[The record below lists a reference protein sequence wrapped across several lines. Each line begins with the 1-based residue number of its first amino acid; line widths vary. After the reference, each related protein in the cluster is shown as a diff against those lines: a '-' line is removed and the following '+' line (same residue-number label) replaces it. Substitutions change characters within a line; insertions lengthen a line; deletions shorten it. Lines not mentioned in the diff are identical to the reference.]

1 MQCTEVVWSFF
12 VLFLS
17 LIFFSEIKDFFTLF
31 KSSKKIIILTIT
43 SLLIATNWLGFIYS
57 VSINKV
63 QDASLGY
70 FLTPMISISLG
81 YFILN
86 ENLNVRKIISVSL
99 MFFACFILFTSLDS
113 FPYLALLI
121 GTTWGVYGLLRK
133 QIQVSPAL
141 GLLYESGLITLFAL
155 PYLLYLNH
163 INIGNFGFN
172 FSYISIMLF
181 LTGIVTIIPLFFFN
195 LGLRYTTLGLAGV
208 LFYIAFLIL
217 MGAFKDNFLVAVV
230 ASLGVIL
237 GAAYILWLYKRVVF
251 GELVNKDLEKMK
263 DLNRSEY
270 FILISLA
277 IPIIFFGFYPEPL
290 FNTIEVSV
298 NNLISMYN
306 LNLINK

>member
-1 MQCTEVVWSFF
+1 MKTNFSKGIIFACLAAIWWGMPQPLFFNEINYIPSFEVAMHRGIWSFF
-12 VLFLS
+12 ILFLS
-17 LIFFSEIKDFFTLF
+17 LFFFSGINDFLALF
-31 KSSKKIIILTIT
+31 KSSKKITILTIT

-86 ENLNVRKIISVSL
+86 ENLNIRKVISVLL
-99 MFFACFILFTSLDS
+99 MLFACLILFTSLDS
-113 FPYLALLI
+113 FPYLAILI

-133 QIQVSPAL
+133 QIQVSPAV

-163 INIGNFGFN
+163 IDIGFFSFN
-172 FSYISIMLF
+172 FNYISIMLF

-208 LFYIAFLIL
+208 LFYIAPSFHFITSV
-217 MGAFKDNFLVAVV
+217 F
-230 ASLGVIL
+230 IL
-237 GAAYILWLYKRVVF
+237 GEYLEVEKIVAFIIIWVGVSIFIYDVVKNPR
-251 GELVNKDLEKMK
+251 L
-263 DLNRSEY
+263 S
-270 FILISLA
+270 
-277 IPIIFFGFYPEPL
+277 
-290 FNTIEVSV
+290 
-298 NNLISMYN
+298 
-306 LNLINK
+306 

>member
-1 MQCTEVVWSFF
+1 MYACIAAIWWGMPQPLFFNEIKFIPSLEVAMHRGVWSFF

-17 LIFFSEIKDFFTLF
+17 LIFFSQINDFLVLF
-31 KSSKKIIILTIT
+31 KSSKKITILTIT

-86 ENLNVRKIISVSL
+86 ENLNIRKVISVLL
-99 MFFACFILFTSLDS
+99 MFFACLILFTSLDS
-113 FPYLALLI
+113 FPYLAILI

-133 QIQVSPAL
+133 QIQVSPAV

-155 PYLLYLNH
+155 PYLIYLSR
-163 INIGNFGFN
+163 INIGYFSFN
-172 FSYISIMLF
+172 FNYISIMLF

-208 LFYIAFLIL
+208 LFYIAPSFHFITSV
-217 MGAFKDNFLVAVV
+217 F
-230 ASLGVIL
+230 IL
-237 GAAYILWLYKRVVF
+237 GEY
-251 GELVNKDLEKMK
+251 LEIEKIVA
-263 DLNRSEY
+263 
-270 FILISLA
+270 FI
-277 IPIIFFGFYPEPL
+277 IIWVG
-290 FNTIEVSV
+290 VSV
-298 NNLISMYN
+298 FIYDVVKGPRLS
-306 LNLINK
+306 

>member
-1 MQCTEVVWSFF
+1 MKTNFSRGIIFACLAAIWWGMPQPLFFNEINYIPSFEVAMHRGVWSFF
-12 VLFLS
+12 ILFLS
-17 LIFFSEIKDFFTLF
+17 LIFFNEINDFFVLF

-86 ENLNVRKIISVSL
+86 ENLNIRKVISVLL
-99 MFFACFILFTSLDS
+99 MLFACLILFTNIDS
-113 FPYLALLI
+113 FPYLAILI

-133 QIQVSPAL
+133 QIQVSPAV
-141 GLLYESGLITLFAL
+141 GLLYESGLISLFAL

-163 INIGNFGFN
+163 IDIGYFSFN

-195 LGLRYTTLGLAGV
+195 LGLSYTTLGLAGV
-208 LFYIAFLIL
+208 LFYIAPSFHFITSV
-217 MGAFKDNFLVAVV
+217 F
-230 ASLGVIL
+230 IL
-237 GAAYILWLYKRVVF
+237 GEYLEMEKIIAFIIIWIGVSIFIYDVVKSPR
-251 GELVNKDLEKMK
+251 L
-263 DLNRSEY
+263 S
-270 FILISLA
+270 
-277 IPIIFFGFYPEPL
+277 
-290 FNTIEVSV
+290 
-298 NNLISMYN
+298 
-306 LNLINK
+306 

>member
-1 MQCTEVVWSFF
+1 MKTNFTRGVIFACVAAIWWGMPQPLFFDEIKYIPSFEVAMHRGVWSFF

-43 SLLIATNWLGFIYS
+43 SFLIATNWLGFIYS

-121 GTTWGVYGLLRK
+121 GTTWGIYGLLRK
-133 QIQVSPAL
+133 QIEVSPAV
-141 GLLYESGLITLFAL
+141 GLLFESGLISLFAL
-155 PYLLYLNH
+155 PYLLYLRY
-163 INIGNFGFN
+163 INIGYFSFN

-208 LFYIAFLIL
+208 LFYIAPSFHFITSV
-217 MGAFKDNFLVAVV
+217 F
-230 ASLGVIL
+230 IL
-237 GAAYILWLYKRVVF
+237 GEYLEMEKIVAFIIIWVGVSIFIYDAAKSRRL
-251 GELVNKDLEKMK
+251 
-263 DLNRSEY
+263 S
-270 FILISLA
+270 
-277 IPIIFFGFYPEPL
+277 
-290 FNTIEVSV
+290 
-298 NNLISMYN
+298 
-306 LNLINK
+306 

>member
-1 MQCTEVVWSFF
+1 MKTNFIKGIIFASVAALWWGMPQPLFFDEINYIPSLEVAMHRGVWSFF

-17 LIFFSEIKDFFTLF
+17 LVIFSEIKDFFKLF

-86 ENLNVRKIISVSL
+86 ENLNTRKIISVLL
-99 MFFACFILFTSLDS
+99 MLLACVILFTSLDS

-133 QIQVSPAL
+133 QIEVSPAT
-141 GLLYESGLITLFAL
+141 GLLYESGLITLIAL
-155 PYLLYLNH
+155 PYLIYLNH
-163 INIGNFGFN
+163 LEIGYFSFN
-172 FSYISIMLF
+172 LSYISVMLF

-195 LGLRYTTLGLAGV
+195 LGLRYTKLSLAGV
-208 LFYIAFLIL
+208 LFYIAPSFHFITSV
-217 MGAFKDNFLVAVV
+217 F
-230 ASLGVIL
+230 IL
-237 GAAYILWLYKRVVF
+237 G
-251 GELVNKDLEKMK
+251 ENLVNQK
-263 DLNRSEY
+263 
-270 FILISLA
+270 FIA
-277 IPIIFFGFYPEPL
+277 FIIIWVG
-290 FNTIEVSV
+290 VSIFIYDV
-298 NNLISMYN
+298 IRNSRLS
-306 LNLINK
+306 

>member
-1 MQCTEVVWSFF
+1 MKTNFSRGIIFACLAAIWWGMPQPLFFNEINYIPSFEVAMHRGVWSFF
-12 VLFLS
+12 ILFLS
-17 LIFFSEIKDFFTLF
+17 LIFFSDINEFLVLF
-31 KSSKKIIILTIT
+31 KSSKKITILTIT

-86 ENLNVRKIISVSL
+86 ENLNIRKVISVLL
-99 MFFACFILFTSLDS
+99 MLFACLILFTSLDS
-113 FPYLALLI
+113 FPYLAILI

-133 QIQVSPAL
+133 QIQVSPAV

-163 INIGNFGFN
+163 IDIGFFSFN
-172 FSYISIMLF
+172 FNYISIMLF

-208 LFYIAFLIL
+208 LFYIAPSFHFITSV
-217 MGAFKDNFLVAVV
+217 F
-230 ASLGVIL
+230 IL
-237 GAAYILWLYKRVVF
+237 GEY
-251 GELVNKDLEKMK
+251 LEIEKIVA
-263 DLNRSEY
+263 
-270 FILISLA
+270 FI
-277 IPIIFFGFYPEPL
+277 IIWVG
-290 FNTIEVSV
+290 VSV
-298 NNLISMYN
+298 FIYDVVKSPRLS
-306 LNLINK
+306 

>member
-1 MQCTEVVWSFF
+1 MKTNFSRGIIFACLAAIWWGMPQPLFFNEINYIPSFEVAMHRGVWSFF
-12 VLFLS
+12 ILFLS
-17 LIFFSEIKDFFTLF
+17 LIFFSEINDFFLLF

-86 ENLNVRKIISVSL
+86 ENLNIRKVISVLL
-99 MFFACFILFTSLDS
+99 MLFACLILFTSLDS
-113 FPYLALLI
+113 FPYLAILI

-133 QIQVSPAL
+133 QIQVSPAV

-155 PYLLYLNH
+155 PYLIYLSR
-163 INIGNFGFN
+163 INIGYFSLNFN
-172 FSYISIMLF
+172 YISIMLF

-208 LFYIAFLIL
+208 LFYIAPSFHFITSV
-217 MGAFKDNFLVAVV
+217 F
-230 ASLGVIL
+230 IL
-237 GAAYILWLYKRVVF
+237 GEY
-251 GELVNKDLEKMK
+251 LEIEKIVA
-263 DLNRSEY
+263 
-270 FILISLA
+270 FI
-277 IPIIFFGFYPEPL
+277 IIWVG
-290 FNTIEVSV
+290 VSV
-298 NNLISMYN
+298 FIYDVVKSPRLS
-306 LNLINK
+306 